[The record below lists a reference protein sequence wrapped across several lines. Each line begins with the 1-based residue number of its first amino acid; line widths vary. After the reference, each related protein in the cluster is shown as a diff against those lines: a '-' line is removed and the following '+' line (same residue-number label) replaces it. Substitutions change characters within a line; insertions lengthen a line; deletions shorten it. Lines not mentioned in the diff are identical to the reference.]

1 MSYYVKNDIF
11 AEQLVSIK
19 NTGKVLAL
27 RLFIWI
33 MGALLAVG
41 LVLLGIF
48 KNSLSFISLILAVAA
63 LYGAYYLNTRFEQE
77 FEYSNT
83 NGEVDIDRIINK
95 QSRQRMAQFKC
106 DDIFDIRP
114 FDANAKLTA
123 KREEKDIYFAC
134 TPGSSSYVF
143 KIKHPKRGHYYLVLD
158 PDGEFKESLLKTL
171 PYILKDKLN

>member
-1 MSYYVKNDIF
+1 
-11 AEQLVSIK
+11 
-19 NTGKVLAL
+19 
-27 RLFIWI
+27 
-33 MGALLAVG
+33 
-41 LVLLGIF
+41 
-48 KNSLSFISLILAVAA
+48 
-63 LYGAYYLNTRFEQE
+63 
-77 FEYSNT
+77 
-83 NGEVDIDRIINK
+83 
-95 QSRQRMAQFKC
+95 MAQFKC

-171 PYILKDKLN
+171 PYLLKDKLN